1 MKKYEKEGPRWSPA
15 RRAFDFSDFSDFS
28 LAAAD
33 MGLATAQS
41 NAAHMFANG
50 QGTPQ
55 HYQQA
60 QI

>member
-1 MKKYEKEGPRWSPA
+1 MKMRGLGGVPRDA
-15 RRAFDFSDFSDFS
+15 RKAFDFSDFS

-55 HYQQA
+55 HYKQA